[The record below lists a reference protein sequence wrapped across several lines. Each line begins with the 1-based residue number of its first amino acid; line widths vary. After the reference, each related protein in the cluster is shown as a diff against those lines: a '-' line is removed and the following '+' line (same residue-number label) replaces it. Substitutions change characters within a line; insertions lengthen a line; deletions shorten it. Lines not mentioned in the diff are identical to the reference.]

1 MALAQIIQDAWNAQA
16 KWLVVLRPLSC
27 LYRLGFVSNRWLY
40 QKGIKTS
47 YSAPVPVMVIGN
59 ITVGG
64 SGKTPL
70 LIHLVDYLT
79 QQGVKVG
86 VISRGYGGKGP
97 FPAYVDF
104 NTLPGVVGDE
114 PALIVRSEERR

>member
-1 MALAQIIQDAWNAQA
+1 M
-16 KWLVVLRPLSC
+16 
-27 LYRLGFVSNRWLY
+27 
-40 QKGIKTS
+40 
-47 YSAPVPVMVIGN
+47 SAPIPVTVIGN

-79 QQGVKVG
+79 EKNVRVG
-86 VISRGYGGKGP
+86 VISRGYGGQGP

-104 NTLPGVVGDE
+104 NTLPEIVGDE
-114 PALIVRSEERR
+114 PALIVRHRRADGSWSQPAEKYRVIAAQT

>member
-16 KWLVVLRPLSC
+16 KWLVVLRPLSW
-27 LYRLGFVSNRWLY
+27 LYRLGFVSNHWLY
-40 QKGIKTS
+40 QKALKS
-47 YSAPVPVMVIGN
+47 YSAPIPVMVIGN

-79 QQGVKVG
+79 EKNVRVG
-86 VISRGYGGKGP
+86 VISRGYGGQSISC
-97 FPAYVDF
+97 
-104 NTLPGVVGDE
+104 LCR
-114 PALIVRSEERR
+114 L

>member
-16 KWLVVLRPLSC
+16 KWLVVLRPLSW
-27 LYRLGFVSNRWLY
+27 LYRLGFVSNHWLY
-40 QKGIKTS
+40 QKGIKKS
-47 YSAPVPVMVIGN
+47 YSAPIPVMVIGN

-79 QQGVKVG
+79 EKNVRVG
-86 VISRGYGGKGP
+86 VISRGYGGQGP
-97 FPAYVDF
+97 FP
-104 NTLPGVVGDE
+104 LCR
-114 PALIVRSEERR
+114 L

>member
-70 LIHLVDYLT
+70 LIHWR
-79 QQGVKVG
+79 QRS
-86 VISRGYGGKGP
+86 ISGLCG
-97 FPAYVDF
+97 F
-104 NTLPGVVGDE
+104 
-114 PALIVRSEERR
+114 